1 MGSVLGWL
9 AVVFWVIVVLVVL
22 LISFIIFRLR
32 YKIAKSNQALVIS
45 GGGKKRKKVG
55 AQGPTVLV
63 SGGAFI
69 SPFKRHEFFSL
80 AVITVV
86 SDDRE
91 TQTKTV
97 VPVVVKWTAQL
108 KPDTETEGA
117 LAKAVMGFI
126 GKSEMDIKESLQQ
139 TLEGEV
145 RAVVAT
151 LTPEEV
157 IEGREKFKSDIE
169 ENVKERMAELGF
181 KLISL
186 NITEVKDNN
195 DHYNNLA
202 AKDREEKR
210 RIAENLRAEEQK
222 SIDETAATT
231 SQVAES
237 ARIAKDMTVAE
248 KNRDLKLKQAGFR
261 EETDKADKVAEFA
274 GQLEEQDKLKD
285 LAGKEGEVAVE
296 REKQNRRAA
305 EARREVETT
314 LAETEKQ
321 KAVINAEA
329 AKAKAEIDAD
339 AQAAIA
345 ETRATGEAEAARRRA
360 HGEAEAAIERA
371 KGEADAVMATAAAE
385 AEKIRKT
392 RMANAQ
398 GIEAEG
404 RAEAEAIR
412 QKGLAEAEAER
423 AKAEALAAQE
433 GVNLQVTLAEIESQ
447 TRIKVSTAIA
457 TAVAEVGTNAT
468 IIDMGAGNG
477 ASESDLLSRVLGG
490 LPETLAKLD
499 VKNMALNGQP
509 FSSTLNDLV
518 RAVTNKPENLAGAAV
533 VGAGA
538 EKVLNRALKAE
549 VSGAVAVDADAL
561 VAADDEEQGVAAG
574 AAATDSAEAEAA
586 APADAA
592 PLAESGIEQAAK
604 KDEVPLA
611 EQSPGPAVST
621 TNVVAQPAD
630 AKEDSNWQPPFNANA
645 KQKKAAAPA
654 KPAEQATPDVP
665 AKPAEEATPVVPLV
679 EPAAEEEPFEPSEEI
694 LEAVAGIAKVNALDE
709 GQTHEL
715 AQVFAAIRDIGI
727 EPDKNATAIANNAV
741 NVIKAIHGTGEKVDV
756 KHVAKAILDL
766 DEGAGTGAII
776 RRVAEIAGKAKGQHR
791 R

>member
-1 MGSVLGWL
+1 MESVLGVLSTIIWI
-9 AVVFWVIVVLVVL
+9 VVAIVVLIVV
-22 LISFIIFRLR
+22 IIVFKLR

-45 GGGKKRKKVG
+45 GGNKRRKKVG
-55 AQGPTVLV
+55 AQGPSVLV

-80 AVITVV
+80 AVLTVI

-139 TLEGEV
+139 TLEGEI

-231 SQVAES
+231 SQVSES

-285 LAGKEGEVAVE
+285 LASKEGEVAVE

-305 EARREVETT
+305 EARRDVETT

-329 AKAKAEIDAD
+329 AKAKSEIDAD

-345 ETRATGEAEAARRRA
+345 EKRAAGEAEAAKRRA
-360 HGEAEAAIERA
+360 HGDAEARIERA
-371 KGEADAVMATAAAE
+371 KGEADAVRAAADAE

-392 RMANAQ
+392 RSANAE

-477 ASESDLLSRVLGG
+477 ITEGDLLSRLLGG

-499 VKNMALNGQP
+499 VKSAALNGQP
-509 FSSTLNDLV
+509 FSSTLNDLI
-518 RAVTNKPENLAGAAV
+518 RSVTNTPENLAGAAV
-533 VGAGA
+533 TGVAADKALNKPARTPRVGALA
-538 EKVLNRALKAE
+538 ASDEPT
-549 VSGAVAVDADAL
+549 AVDAASLDAGT
-561 VAADDEEQGVAAG
+561 AANLTVPAVTPEDEPIE
-574 AAATDSAEAEAA
+574 DSAELIVEII
-586 APADAA
+586 PETVEPVTA
-592 PLAESGIEQAAK
+592 PLEEAPKGS
-604 KDEVPLA
+604 D
-611 EQSPGPAVST
+611 
-621 TNVVAQPAD
+621 
-630 AKEDSNWQPPFNANA
+630 WQPPFREGSGAR
-645 KQKKAAAPA
+645 KADKPKESEKPKEVEVPEEVVEVADAIEAADA
-654 KPAEQATPDVP
+654 
-665 AKPAEEATPVVPLV
+665 VVPS
-679 EPAAEEEPFEPSEEI
+679 AEM
-694 LEAVAGIAKVNALDE
+694 LQAVQSIAKINEMDQIQAW
-709 GQTHEL
+709 EL
-715 AQVFAAIRDIGI
+715 AQVCEVIKDAGLQVDKDVYTAAY
-727 EPDKNATAIANNAV
+727 NAV
-741 NVIKAIHGTGEKVDV
+741 DVIKTIHRSGEKVDV

-766 DEGAGTGAII
+766 DEGASSSDILK
-776 RRVAEIAGKAKGQHR
+776 RVAELTKKARASKKS
-791 R
+791 